1 MCNFDYLNNRETRF
15 YSSTEI
21 KNSSQKQLDK
31 SVLIRYNIYYLS
43 IKENKQMRQPR
54 AVTDKRYEEK
64 HKEERKAKSLV
75 WGTSVP
81 RQFAEEI
88 NEFLSQYGFTKV
100 QLIEAGYKAL
110 LDEAAEHDLGLAKIM
125 DGYDDFFESEKK

>member
-1 MCNFDYLNNRETRF
+1 
-15 YSSTEI
+15 
-21 KNSSQKQLDK
+21 
-31 SVLIRYNIYYLS
+31 
-43 IKENKQMRQPR
+43 MRQPR

-125 DGYDDFFESEKK
+125 DGYDDFLRAKRNNVL

>member
-1 MCNFDYLNNRETRF
+1 
-15 YSSTEI
+15 
-21 KNSSQKQLDK
+21 
-31 SVLIRYNIYYLS
+31 
-43 IKENKQMRQPR
+43 MRQPR

-88 NEFLSQYGFTKV
+88 NEFLSQYGYTKV

-110 LDEAAEHDLGLAKIM
+110 LDEAAESNLELAKIM
-125 DGYDDFFESEKK
+125 DGYDDFFETEKK

>member
-1 MCNFDYLNNRETRF
+1 LLARIYFPP
-15 YSSTEI
+15 
-21 KNSSQKQLDK
+21 
-31 SVLIRYNIYYLS
+31 IYYLTS
-43 IKENKQMRQPR
+43 KAQSDTILKSKIKEKQAMRQPR

-88 NEFLSQYGFTKV
+88 NAFLEKHHISKV
-100 QLIEAGYKAL
+100 KLIEAGFNAL
-110 LDEAAEHDLGLAKIM
+110 MDEVAESDLGLAKIM
-125 DGYDDFFESEKK
+125 DGYDDFFETEKK

>member
-1 MCNFDYLNNRETRF
+1 
-15 YSSTEI
+15 
-21 KNSSQKQLDK
+21 
-31 SVLIRYNIYYLS
+31 
-43 IKENKQMRQPR
+43 MRQPR
-54 AVTDKRYEEK
+54 AVIDKRYEEK

-110 LDEAAEHDLGLAKIM
+110 LDEAAENDLGLAKIM
-125 DGYDDFFESEKK
+125 DGYDDFFETEKK

>member
-1 MCNFDYLNNRETRF
+1 
-15 YSSTEI
+15 
-21 KNSSQKQLDK
+21 
-31 SVLIRYNIYYLS
+31 
-43 IKENKQMRQPR
+43 MRQPR
-54 AVTDKRYEEK
+54 AVIDKRYEEK

-110 LDEAAEHDLGLAKIM
+110 LDEAAENDLGLAKIM

>member
-1 MCNFDYLNNRETRF
+1 
-15 YSSTEI
+15 
-21 KNSSQKQLDK
+21 
-31 SVLIRYNIYYLS
+31 
-43 IKENKQMRQPR
+43 MRQPR

-110 LDEAAEHDLGLAKIM
+110 LDEAAEYDLGLAKIM

>member
-1 MCNFDYLNNRETRF
+1 
-15 YSSTEI
+15 
-21 KNSSQKQLDK
+21 
-31 SVLIRYNIYYLS
+31 
-43 IKENKQMRQPR
+43 MRQPR
-54 AVTDKRYEEK
+54 SVTDKRFEEK

-110 LDEAAEHDLGLAKIM
+110 LDEAAESDLGLAKIM
-125 DGYDDFFESEKK
+125 DSYDDFFETEKK

>member
-1 MCNFDYLNNRETRF
+1 
-15 YSSTEI
+15 
-21 KNSSQKQLDK
+21 
-31 SVLIRYNIYYLS
+31 
-43 IKENKQMRQPR
+43 MRQSR

-100 QLIEAGYKAL
+100 QLIEVGYKAL

>member
-1 MCNFDYLNNRETRF
+1 
-15 YSSTEI
+15 
-21 KNSSQKQLDK
+21 
-31 SVLIRYNIYYLS
+31 
-43 IKENKQMRQPR
+43 MRQPR

-88 NEFLSQYGFTKV
+88 NAFLEKHNISKV
-100 QLIEAGYKAL
+100 KLIEAGYKAL

-125 DGYDDFFESEKK
+125 DGYDDFFETEKK

>member
-1 MCNFDYLNNRETRF
+1 
-15 YSSTEI
+15 
-21 KNSSQKQLDK
+21 
-31 SVLIRYNIYYLS
+31 
-43 IKENKQMRQPR
+43 MRQPR

-110 LDEAAEHDLGLAKIM
+110 LDEAAESNLELAKIM
-125 DGYDDFFESEKK
+125 DGYDDFFETEKK

>member
-1 MCNFDYLNNRETRF
+1 
-15 YSSTEI
+15 
-21 KNSSQKQLDK
+21 
-31 SVLIRYNIYYLS
+31 
-43 IKENKQMRQPR
+43 MRQPR

-88 NEFLSQYGFTKV
+88 NAFLEKHNISKV
-100 QLIEAGYKAL
+100 KLIEAGFNAL
-110 LDEAAEHDLGLAKIM
+110 MDEVAESDLSLAKIM
-125 DGYDDFFESEKK
+125 DGYDDFFEMEKK

>member
-1 MCNFDYLNNRETRF
+1 
-15 YSSTEI
+15 
-21 KNSSQKQLDK
+21 
-31 SVLIRYNIYYLS
+31 
-43 IKENKQMRQPR
+43 MRQPR
-54 AVTDKRYEEK
+54 SVTDKRYEEK

-75 WGTSVP
+75 WGTSVT

-110 LDEAAEHDLGLAKIM
+110 LDEAAESDLGLAKIM
-125 DGYDDFFESEKK
+125 DSYDDFFETEKK

>member
-1 MCNFDYLNNRETRF
+1 
-15 YSSTEI
+15 
-21 KNSSQKQLDK
+21 
-31 SVLIRYNIYYLS
+31 
-43 IKENKQMRQPR
+43 MRQPR
-54 AVTDKRYEEK
+54 AVTDKRYEEN

-88 NEFLSQYGFTKV
+88 NEFLSQYGYTKV

-110 LDEAAEHDLGLAKIM
+110 LDEAAENDLGLAKIM

>member
-1 MCNFDYLNNRETRF
+1 
-15 YSSTEI
+15 
-21 KNSSQKQLDK
+21 
-31 SVLIRYNIYYLS
+31 
-43 IKENKQMRQPR
+43 MRQPR

-100 QLIEAGYKAL
+100 LLLKGEFPIWEHRIFFRECSIALIVARKCIFAVVQR
-110 LDEAAEHDLGLAKIM
+110 
-125 DGYDDFFESEKK
+125 

>member
-1 MCNFDYLNNRETRF
+1 
-15 YSSTEI
+15 
-21 KNSSQKQLDK
+21 
-31 SVLIRYNIYYLS
+31 
-43 IKENKQMRQPR
+43 MRQPR

-88 NEFLSQYGFTKV
+88 NAFLEKHNISKV
-100 QLIEAGYKAL
+100 RLIEAGFNAL
-110 LDEAAEHDLGLAKIM
+110 MDEVAESDLSLAKIM
-125 DGYDDFFESEKK
+125 DGYDDFFETEKK

>member
-1 MCNFDYLNNRETRF
+1 
-15 YSSTEI
+15 
-21 KNSSQKQLDK
+21 
-31 SVLIRYNIYYLS
+31 
-43 IKENKQMRQPR
+43 MRQPR

-88 NEFLSQYGFTKV
+88 NAFLEKHHISKV
-100 QLIEAGYKAL
+100 KLIEAGFNAL
-110 LDEAAEHDLGLAKIM
+110 MDEVAESDLSLAKIM
-125 DGYDDFFESEKK
+125 DGYDDFFETEEK

>member
-1 MCNFDYLNNRETRF
+1 
-15 YSSTEI
+15 
-21 KNSSQKQLDK
+21 
-31 SVLIRYNIYYLS
+31 
-43 IKENKQMRQPR
+43 MRQPR

-110 LDEAAEHDLGLAKIM
+110 LDEAAESDLGLAKIM
-125 DGYDDFFESEKK
+125 DSYDDFFETEKK

>member
-1 MCNFDYLNNRETRF
+1 
-15 YSSTEI
+15 
-21 KNSSQKQLDK
+21 
-31 SVLIRYNIYYLS
+31 
-43 IKENKQMRQPR
+43 MRQPR

-88 NEFLSQYGFTKV
+88 NEFLSQCGFTKV

-125 DGYDDFFESEKK
+125 DGYDDFFETEKK

>member
-1 MCNFDYLNNRETRF
+1 
-15 YSSTEI
+15 
-21 KNSSQKQLDK
+21 
-31 SVLIRYNIYYLS
+31 
-43 IKENKQMRQPR
+43 MRQPR

-88 NEFLSQYGFTKV
+88 NAFLEKHNISKV
-100 QLIEAGYKAL
+100 KLIEAGFNAL
-110 LDEAAEHDLGLAKIM
+110 MDEVAESDLALAKIM
-125 DGYDDFFESEKK
+125 DGYDDFFETEKK

>member
-1 MCNFDYLNNRETRF
+1 
-15 YSSTEI
+15 
-21 KNSSQKQLDK
+21 
-31 SVLIRYNIYYLS
+31 
-43 IKENKQMRQPR
+43 MRQPR

-75 WGTSVP
+75 WGTSIP

-110 LDEAAEHDLGLAKIM
+110 LDEAAEYDLGLAKIM
-125 DGYDDFFESEKK
+125 DGYNDFFETEKK